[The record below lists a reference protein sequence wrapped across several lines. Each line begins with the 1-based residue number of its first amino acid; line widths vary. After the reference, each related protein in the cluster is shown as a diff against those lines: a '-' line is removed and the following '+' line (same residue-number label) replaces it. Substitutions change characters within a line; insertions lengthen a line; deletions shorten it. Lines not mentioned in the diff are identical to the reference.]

1 MPTLSLD
8 ELDDRATNNLID
20 RARADFAAM
29 PGLRLNLRQAQRL
42 WGLDAAS
49 CEEVLDALVDAG
61 VLTRT
66 RDYAY
71 VLRRHCRVMSTNRS
85 V

>member
-1 MPTLSLD
+1 MFTLSLD
-8 ELDDRATNNLID
+8 EPDDRARNRLIN
-20 RARADFAAM
+20 RARGEFAEM

-49 CEEVLDALVDAG
+49 CEEVLDALVEEG

-71 VLRRHCRVMSTNRS
+71 VLRRNTR
-85 V
+85 

>member
-1 MPTLSLD
+1 MFTLSLD
-8 ELDDRATNNLID
+8 EPDDPARNKLID
-20 RARADFAAM
+20 RARGEFAEM

-42 WGLDAAS
+42 WGLDATS
-49 CEEVLDALVDAG
+49 CEDVLDALVDEG

-71 VLRRHCRVMSTNRS
+71 VRRLGTP
-85 V
+85 